1 MVETPRF
8 QKVANK
14 SDLKEGGLLGVEIDN
29 KRVVLSMVE
38 GKVYAMNSI
47 CSHKGAPLE
56 EGTLL
61 GYDLKCPWHFALF
74 DVRNGKVSARTVW
87 AKDLESYP
95 VQVDQITGDILIN
108 VSSGGSAD
116 SVKAGDVTYIKNY
129 SSRLFGE
136 KKESIAD
143 VFFFLL
149 ISDSFTYPVICHFF
163 V

>member
-1 MVETPRF
+1 VYIEEALIFDMVEAPRF

-14 SDLKEGGLLGVEIDN
+14 GDLKEGGLMGVQIDS
-29 KRVVLSMVE
+29 KRILLTMVE
-38 GKVYAMNSI
+38 GKVYAMNAI

-95 VQVDQITGDILIN
+95 VQVDQTTGDILIN
-108 VSSGGSAD
+108 ISSD
-116 SVKAGDVTYIKNY
+116 
-129 SSRLFGE
+129 R
-136 KKESIAD
+136 
-143 VFFFLL
+143 
-149 ISDSFTYPVICHFF
+149 
-163 V
+163 

>member
-14 SDLKEGGLLGVEIDN
+14 SDLKQGGLLGIEIDN
-29 KRVVLSMVE
+29 KKIVLSMVE
-38 GKVYAMNSI
+38 DKVYAINAV

-74 DVRNGKVSARTVW
+74 DVRNGKVSAKTVW

-95 VQVDQITGDILIN
+95 VQVDQTSGDILIN
-108 VSSGGSAD
+108 VSTGGSTD
-116 SVKAGDVTYIKNY
+116 SANT
-129 SSRLFGE
+129 
-136 KKESIAD
+136 
-143 VFFFLL
+143 
-149 ISDSFTYPVICHFF
+149 SDAT
-163 V
+163 

>member
-29 KRVVLSMVE
+29 KKIVLGMVE
-38 GKVYAMNSI
+38 HKVYAINAV

-74 DVRNGKVSARTVW
+74 DVRNGKVSAKTVW

-95 VQVDQITGDILIN
+95 VQVDQASGDILIN
-108 VSSGGSAD
+108 VSSGGSTD
-116 SVKAGDVTYIKNY
+116 SANT
-129 SSRLFGE
+129 
-136 KKESIAD
+136 
-143 VFFFLL
+143 
-149 ISDSFTYPVICHFF
+149 SDAT
-163 V
+163 

>member
-1 MVETPRF
+1 MTTTFEKRSNVYIEDASIFSMVETSRF

-47 CSHKGAPLE
+47 CTHKGAPLE
-56 EGTLL
+56 EGILL

-95 VQVDQITGDILIN
+95 VQVDQTTGDILIN
-108 VSSGGSAD
+108 VSSAGSAD
-116 SVKAGDVTYIKNY
+116 SGKAGDVT
-129 SSRLFGE
+129 
-136 KKESIAD
+136 
-143 VFFFLL
+143 
-149 ISDSFTYPVICHFF
+149 
-163 V
+163 